1 MLVIFFFFALSIP
14 STFVRGQNMQLLT
27 DARAARMYRDEL
39 DAMKERAI
47 RADKLESEV
56 ARYRE
61 KLHNMNFYK
70 VKLEVCTEQCLC
82 VYAYTTI
89 QEFGVGKICLLCF
102 WKKSLRFTKAAGIW
116 SKTVKTVIL
125 WNITI

>member
-1 MLVIFFFFALSIP
+1 
-14 STFVRGQNMQLLT
+14 MQLLT

-56 ARYRE
+56 ARYRD

-70 VKLEVCTEQCLC
+70 VKLEVCIEQCLC
-82 VYAYTTI
+82 VHAYSTI
-89 QEFGVGKICLLCF
+89 QKFGVGKIFLLCF
-102 WKKSLRFTKAAGIW
+102 WKNSLRFTVIW

>member
-1 MLVIFFFFALSIP
+1 MSNLVVLRLYLLYCYSLYFNVSFFLLATCILSTLGGP
-14 STFVRGQNMQLLT
+14 WQNMQLLT

-56 ARYRE
+56 ARYRD

-70 VKLEVCTEQCLC
+70 TKLEVCVEECL
-82 VYAYTTI
+82 VTLY
-89 QEFGVGKICLLCF
+89 
-102 WKKSLRFTKAAGIW
+102 
-116 SKTVKTVIL
+116 
-125 WNITI
+125 

>member
-1 MLVIFFFFALSIP
+1 
-14 STFVRGQNMQLLT
+14 MQLLI

-56 ARYRE
+56 ARYRD

-70 VKLEVCTEQCLC
+70 VKLEVCIEQCLC
-82 VYAYTTI
+82 VHT
-89 QEFGVGKICLLCF
+89 VPL
-102 WKKSLRFTKAAGIW
+102 KSLGLVRFTFFF
-116 SKTVKTVIL
+116 
-125 WNITI
+125 

>member
-1 MLVIFFFFALSIP
+1 
-14 STFVRGQNMQLLT
+14 MQLLT

-82 VYAYTTI
+82 VYAYTNI
-89 QEFGVGKICLLCF
+89 QEFGVGKICLCF

-125 WNITI
+125 WNIII